1 MIPIAKPNIR
11 TCDIEAVTKVM
22 ESGNIASGKKVLDFE
37 HDFSDYINVNN
48 SIAVNNGTTALH
60 ASLLALGIKKGDE
73 VIVPDLT
80 FVATASAI
88 MMCGAKPVF
97 CDVDKKTYNISF
109 NDLNEKISLKT
120 RAVIGVHLFGQPF
133 DVQQLMEICEDEYI
147 YLIEDACQ
155 AHGAT
160 YDYFKVGG
168 FGTIGC
174 FSFYATKNMTTGE
187 GGMITTND
195 NKLSD
200 KIRRIIN
207 HGQSQKY
214 MHDELGYNY
223 RMTDMQAAMGITQL
237 RSLEDFNMIRMRNAA
252 YYNKFLDRKG
262 IIIPFR
268 NQRTTHVYHQYAI
281 QLTKDFP
288 LSRDKFIEYMHEKGI
303 GTAVHYPIPL
313 SNQPMFNCHEGGCI
327 NSENLSQS
335 LVSLPVHPLVSV
347 NDLKYICDT
356 ITSLEV

>member
-37 HDFSDYINVNN
+37 HDFSDYIDVND

-60 ASLLALGIKKGDE
+60 ASLVALGIKKGDE

-80 FVATASAI
+80 FVATASAV

-97 CDVDKKTYNISF
+97 CDVDKKTYNISSD
-109 NDLNEKISLKT
+109 DLNEKINLKT
-120 RAVIGVHLFGQPF
+120 KAVIGVHLFGQPF
-133 DVQQLMEICEDEYI
+133 DVQPITEICEENYI
-147 YLIEDACQ
+147 CLIEDACQ

-168 FGTIGC
+168 FGIVGC

-195 NKLSD
+195 NKLSN

-214 MHDELGYNY
+214 MHEELGYNY

-237 RSLEDFNMIRMRNAA
+237 KSLNDFNTSRIKNAE
-252 YYNKFLDRKG
+252 YYNRCLNCKG
-262 IIIPFR
+262 IITPFR
-268 NQRTTHVYHQYAI
+268 DQRTTHVYHQYAI
-281 QLTKDFP
+281 QITDEFP
-288 LSRDKFIEYMHEKGI
+288 LSRNNFIKYMTDKGI
-303 GTAVHYPIPL
+303 GTAIHYPIPL
-313 SNQPMFNCHEGGCI
+313 SNQPMFNHHEGECI

-335 LVSLPVHPLVSV
+335 LVSLPVYPTLL
-347 NDLKYICDT
+347 NANLKYICDT